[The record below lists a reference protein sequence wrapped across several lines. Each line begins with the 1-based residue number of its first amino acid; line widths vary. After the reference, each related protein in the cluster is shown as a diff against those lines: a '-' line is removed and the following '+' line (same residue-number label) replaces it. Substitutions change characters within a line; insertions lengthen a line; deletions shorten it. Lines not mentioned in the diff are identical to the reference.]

1 MSDGILEISK
11 GMKNPDGICHK
22 EIIQLYSGIELMYSD
37 INIDIAIESGS
48 FSVKHKAMDGIIQ
61 INYCKSGQMVWK
73 MESGDYIY
81 LNPGDFSLHSTSVCA
96 DSFISLPS
104 GQYSGLTI
112 FIDLQEVCA
121 NPPEILGSADIAES
135 IADRLCNGEKTVFMN
150 GNATTESIFSAFY
163 DQPEQLR
170 LTYQK
175 IKTLE
180 LLLYLSKPEFTHT
193 NQLTAY
199 QSEQIEV
206 IKKIHDR
213 LTGQM
218 GERITIEELSRQ
230 YLMNPTTL
238 KAAFKEVYGT
248 SIAAHMRQHRMEH
261 AAKLLRETNM
271 SVAEIAQAVG
281 YDSQSK
287 FAAVFKAYYQVL
299 PREYR
304 RK

>member
-1 MSDGILEISK
+1 MNDGILEISK
-11 GMKNPDGICHK
+11 SMKNLDGIRHK
-22 EIIQLYSGIELMYSD
+22 EIIQLYSGIELMY
-37 INIDIAIESGS
+37 IEMEIESNS
-48 FSVKHKAMDGIIQ
+48 FSVKHKDMDGIIQ
-61 INYCKSGQMVWK
+61 INYCKSGQMVWR

-104 GQYSGLTI
+104 GKYSGLTV
-112 FIDLQEVCA
+112 FIDLKEVCTH
-121 NPPEILGSADIAES
+121 PPELFGSADVSKKS
-135 IADRLCNGEKTVFMN
+135 ITDKLISGGIVFMS
-150 GNATTESIFSAFY
+150 GNEITEGIFSAFY
-163 DQPEQLR
+163 GQPEQLR
-170 LTYQK
+170 LAYQK

-180 LLLYLSKPEFTHT
+180 LLLYLSKSELSNT

-213 LTGQM
+213 LTSQM

-238 KAAFKEVYGT
+238 KTAFKEVYGT
-248 SIAAHMRQHRMEH
+248 SIAAHMRQHRMER

-304 RK
+304 KK

>member
-1 MSDGILEISK
+1 MSNGILEISK
-11 GMKNPDGICHK
+11 SMKNPDGIRHK

-37 INIDIAIESGS
+37 IDITIESGS

-81 LNPGDFSLHSTSVCA
+81 LNPGDFSLHPASVCT
-96 DSFISLPS
+96 DSFISFPS

-112 FIDLQEVCA
+112 FIDLVEVCA
-121 NPPEILGSADIAES
+121 HPPELLGSAYIFQKSIKDKLISGDIILMS
-135 IADRLCNGEKTVFMN
+135 
-150 GNATTESIFSAFY
+150 GNEITESIFSAFY
-163 DQPEQLR
+163 NQPEQLR
-170 LTYQK
+170 LAYQK

-180 LLLYLSKPEFTHT
+180 LLLYLSKPEFTHVDQFT
-193 NQLTAY
+193 SY
-199 QSEQIEV
+199 QSEQVEV

-213 LTGQM
+213 LTSQM

-248 SIAAHMRQHRMEH
+248 SIAAHMRQHRMER
-261 AAKLLRETNM
+261 AAKLLRESNM

-304 RK
+304 KK